1 MDIAQ
6 EVSQRSG
13 LPPDQAR
20 IATQAVLGVLN
31 EKLPEPAKSMVA
43 QLASGGG
50 DIGSQAQGF
59 GGETGQGIDQA
70 AQQQQGGILDSAKN
84 VISGGRGQNQ

>member
-6 EVSQRSG
+6 EVAQRSG

-20 IATQAVLGVLN
+20 VATQAVLGVLN

-43 QLASGGG
+43 QLASGSG
-50 DIGSQAQGF
+50 DPSSQGQAFAGQS
-59 GGETGQGIDQA
+59 GQGIDPST
-70 AQQQQGGILDSAKN
+70 QQQSGGIVDSAKN
-84 VISGGRGQNQ
+84 LFGGGQSQNR

>member
-20 IATQAVLGVLN
+20 VATQAVLGVLN

-50 DIGSQAQGF
+50 DPGSQAQGF
-59 GGETGQGIDQA
+59 AGQAGQDINQA
-70 AQQQQGGILDSAKN
+70 TQKQQGGIVDSARN
-84 VISGGRGQNQ
+84 VIGGGQGQKQ